1 MRHRLDG
8 DGPEPGGTTVAP
20 ADFATTLHDG
30 RRVLG
35 KHAGGRW
42 SVHVYSPGG
51 RGRLLGYGVAS
62 ARPQALERA
71 GLSGDDAD
79 EVLGRIGVYRNSGAS
94 PAA

>member
-1 MRHRLDG
+1 MRHHRDD
-8 DGPEPGGTTVAP
+8 DGPAPGVTTVTP
-20 ADFATTLHDG
+20 VDFATTLHDG

-51 RGRLLGYGVAS
+51 HGRLLGYGVAS

-71 GLSGDDAD
+71 GLSGDDAGK
-79 EVLGRIGVYRNSGAS
+79 VLGRIGV
-94 PAA
+94 